1 MTSDAVH
8 HLLQFYP
15 LRQFLLVY
23 LPPLFAVDLGDFVAV
38 GTLVKKLG
46 KGGEQAGNGRRYL
59 VAIMVRIMI
68 CFMLSL
74 IVISRFRFFRTM
86 LFLRYLNR
94 QVGKGKIFGFLQ
106 NHIFYRPELRIVN

>member
-15 LRQFLLVY
+15 LRQFLFVY

-46 KGGEQAGNGRRYL
+46 KGGEQAGNGRRNHG
-59 VAIMVRIMI
+59 IGMVRIMT
-68 CFMLSL
+68 CGVFTM
-74 IVISRFRFFRTM
+74 IVIPRFCLFRFFPAV
-86 LFLRYLNR
+86 LFLHYSIR
-94 QVGKGKIFGFLQ
+94 QVGKGKVFGFL
-106 NHIFYRPELRIVN
+106 